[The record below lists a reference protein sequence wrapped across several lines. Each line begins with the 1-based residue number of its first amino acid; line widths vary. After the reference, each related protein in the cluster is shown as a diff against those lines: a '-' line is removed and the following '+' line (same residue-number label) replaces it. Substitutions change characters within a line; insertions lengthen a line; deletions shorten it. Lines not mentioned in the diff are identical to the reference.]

1 MTSNKTSSVRPLYNL
16 RWSRECLTIW
26 GKISCIKMMIAP
38 MIYCIL
44 SNIPL
49 HIHDKYFKDLVSLIQ
64 QFLWGNSPH
73 RLSSKK
79 FQACAKRGGFSL
91 PNFKWYYWMMN
102 VKQLRAWIPT
112 APVKLI
118 WSQIEMEVN
127 GSISP

>member
-1 MTSNKTSSVRPLYNL
+1 
-16 RWSRECLTIW
+16 
-26 GKISCIKMMIAP
+26 MMIAP

-44 SNIPL
+44 SHIPL

-79 FQACAKRGGFSL
+79 LQACAKRGGFSL

-118 WSQIEMEVN
+118 WS
-127 GSISP
+127 